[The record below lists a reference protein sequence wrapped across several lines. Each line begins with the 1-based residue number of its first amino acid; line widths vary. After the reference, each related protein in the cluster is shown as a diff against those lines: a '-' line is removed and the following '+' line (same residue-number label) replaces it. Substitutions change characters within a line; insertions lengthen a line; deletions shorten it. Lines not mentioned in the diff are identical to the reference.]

1 MSLYKIIPTIFSVFG
16 CVANSFCLTYFLLYE
31 RKGLTNKLFILL
43 SMWDFWNSAVVTAR
57 IWTPLSAWI
66 FMQPLY
72 MWVTN
77 MNHYVLVVIAWTRM
91 VKICSPF
98 YRINEKAVWIAMLA
112 NILYWSTVP
121 VTFNIKG
128 DFTAN
133 QIFHLSGWQLAKF
146 IHDIIGSFILL
157 LLVLFPNIVSGIK
170 LTKPGNIVIS
180 ERNVKA
186 AKTIM
191 IISVMFIFSNILVYL
206 TVARNIKFLIRKNVE
221 PLIPGFNHLLGA
233 FFFRLLWLLNAVCD
247 PIVFFI
253 RNKNLR
259 DWVLRVPNSI
269 KNHIFSKIMARS
281 TNQSNKAEENNERTI
296 GPSPE
301 KTVVKN
307 VGKIEP
313 SPDKTVVNNEGKM
326 EPSPDKTVVNNEEL
340 MEPSPD
346 KIVNVEGLMEP
357 SPDKIVN
364 VEGLME
370 PSPDKEITKNEGNI
384 ELSLSDKNTADTERN
399 VEPSS
404 DENMANH
411 GGNKEPSP
419 DENIASHEGNNEPS
433 PDKNTANDEGNN
445 ELSPDE
451 SIANREGN
459 IEPSPDK
466 NTANDEGNKE
476 LSPDE
481 SIANREGNIE
491 PQADK
496 NMANNEGNKEPSPD
510 ESIASHEGNN
520 EPSPDKNTAN
530 NEGNKEPSPDES
542 IASHEGNN
550 EPSPD
555 KNTANNEGNKEP
567 SPDERIAN
575 HEGNNEPSPDKNTA
589 NDEGN
594 IEPQADKNMA
604 SHEGNNEL

>member
-77 MNHYVLVVIAWTRM
+77 MNHYVLIVIAWTRM

-98 YRINEKAVWIAMLA
+98 YRIKEKAVWIAMLA

-170 LTKPGNIVIS
+170 LIKPGNIVIS

-191 IISVMFIFSNILVYL
+191 IISVIFIFSNILVYL

-269 KNHIFSKIMARS
+269 KNRIYSKIMARS

-313 SPDKTVVNNEGKM
+313 SPDKTVVNNERKI
-326 EPSPDKTVVNNEEL
+326 EPSPDKTVVKNVEKIEPPADKTVVNNEGKI
-340 MEPSPD
+340 EPPAEKTVVNDEGKIEPPAD
-346 KIVNVEGLMEP
+346 KTVINNEG
-357 SPDKIVN
+357 KI
-364 VEGLME
+364 E
-370 PSPDKEITKNEGNI
+370 PSPDKEITKNEGNS
-384 ELSLSDKNTADTERN
+384 ELSLSDNNTADTEGN

-404 DENMANH
+404 DENIAKI
-411 GGNKEPSP
+411 KE
-419 DENIASHEGNNEPS
+419 G
-433 PDKNTANDEGNN
+433 K
-445 ELSPDE
+445 
-451 SIANREGN
+451 
-459 IEPSPDK
+459 IEPPADK
-466 NTANDEGNKE
+466 TVVKNVGK
-476 LSPDE
+476 
-481 SIANREGNIE
+481 IE
-491 PQADK
+491 PPADK
-496 NMANNEGNKEPSPD
+496 TVVNNEGKIEPP
-510 ESIASHEGNN
+510 A
-520 EPSPDKNTAN
+520 DKTVVN
-530 NEGNKEPSPDES
+530 NEGKIEPP
-542 IASHEGNN
+542 A
-550 EPSPD
+550 D
-555 KNTANNEGNKEP
+555 KTVVNNEGKIEP
-567 SPDERIAN
+567 PADKTVV
-575 HEGNNEPSPDKNTA
+575 NNEGKLEPPADKTVVN
-589 NDEGN
+589 NVGK
-594 IEPQADKNMA
+594 IEPPADKTVV
-604 SHEGNNEL
+604 NNEGKIEPPADKTVVNNEGKIEPPADKTVVNNEGKIEPPADKTVVNN